1 MHTATP
7 GPGTR
12 VQIRYLVMHDV
23 AARFPKR
30 LTRNDLSR
38 LITLELEEDFA
49 LEYVT
54 EYRSGMAM
62 RRQSF
67 VRRRELDVLRHRMRA
82 FGNPG
87 RGDAQKVSDLG
98 VSCNQHVFYASPD
111 LAVVRATS
119 VRRTGASYPQA
130 LTQQSDQ
137 HLQRCQPCARRGRG
151 IADHQTVAISFGIGM
166 AKRGKPLQMG
176 ETAREK
182 RLERLIRISSSCHL

>member
-1 MHTATP
+1 MIAGDDLLRFEHGDHVDARSTDAHRYKP

-12 VQIRYLVMHDV
+12 VQIRYLVMHDL

-62 RRQSF
+62 RPQSF
-67 VRRRELDVLRHRMRA
+67 VRRRELDELRHRMRA

-111 LAVVRATS
+111 LAVVLGHFGAAN
-119 VRRTGASYPQA
+119 RRQLPPSPHAAVGSTPAA
-130 LTQQSDQ
+130 LPTMRSAW
-137 HLQRCQPCARRGRG
+137 ARHSRSPDRR
-151 IADHQTVAISFGIGM
+151 D
-166 AKRGKPLQMG
+166 
-176 ETAREK
+176 
-182 RLERLIRISSSCHL
+182 

>member
-7 GPGTR
+7 GPRTR

-23 AARFPKR
+23 PARLPKP

-38 LITLELEEDFA
+38 LITLELEEYSA

-62 RRQSF
+62 GPQSF
-67 VRRRELDVLRHRMRA
+67 VRRREFDELRHRMRA

-98 VSCNQHVFYASPD
+98 VSCNQHVFYASPIWQSSW
-111 LAVVRATS
+111 ATS
-119 VRRTGASYPQA
+119 VRRTGASCPQA
-130 LTQQSDQ
+130 LTAAVGSTPAA
-137 HLQRCQPCARRGRG
+137 LPTMRSAWARHSRSPDRR
-151 IADHQTVAISFGIGM
+151 D
-166 AKRGKPLQMG
+166 
-176 ETAREK
+176 
-182 RLERLIRISSSCHL
+182 